1 MESALS
7 KFYTNGHQGREDLA
21 PQHQQLTDRCSQWAV
36 TPQLAQNI
44 VRVISNVVAER
55 LQRINLGEQN

>member
-1 MESALS
+1 MESAPS

-36 TPQLAQNI
+36 TPQHGEKTG
-44 VRVISNVVAER
+44 RVISNLVAER
-55 LQRINLGEQN
+55 LQRIHTIGDY